1 MFTLGK
7 QKGKGR
13 LNASSCLGMRDY
25 LLELGETEI
34 PAGDYIWFNT
44 QRDIGALEWSMP
56 LLSRMLSTK
65 CVLPSLGQDN
75 TDTESKRLWGSN
87 KVTLC

>member
-34 PAGDYIWFNT
+34 PAGDYIWRHWRSRVVYAT
-44 QRDIGALEWSMP
+44 ALQNA
-56 LLSRMLSTK
+56 
-65 CVLPSLGQDN
+65 VH
-75 TDTESKRLWGSN
+75 
-87 KVTLC
+87 KVCAPQPGTR